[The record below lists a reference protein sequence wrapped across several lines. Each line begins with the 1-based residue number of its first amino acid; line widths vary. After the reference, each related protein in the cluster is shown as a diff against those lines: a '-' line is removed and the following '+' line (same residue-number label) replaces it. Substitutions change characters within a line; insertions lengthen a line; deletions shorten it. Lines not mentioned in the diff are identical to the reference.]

1 MLRLMK
7 SLGFAITTF
16 ADDPDFKLAS
26 KAL

>member
-7 SLGFAITTF
+7 SLGFESHAF
-16 ADDPDFKLAS
+16 PEDPDFKLLS